1 MSLSMSARFKSG
13 SQEAREAHIK
23 SELEKKRAKS
33 DKKAREAYPI
43 EVRAE
48 FLMKAYFTYHEM
60 SYDRVKQVVVA
71 AYQAGYSSGGSKYR
85 ARQRKF
91 MEKIERALKE
101 SL

>member
-1 MSLSMSARFKSG
+1 MSARFKSG

-33 DKKAREAYPI
+33 DKKAREAREAYSL
-43 EVRAE
+43 EGRAE
-48 FLMKAYFTYHEM
+48 LLMKAYFTYHEM
-60 SYDRVKQVVVA
+60 SYDRVKQVIVA
-71 AYQAGYSSGGSKYR
+71 AYEAGYSSGGAKYR